1 MPATSG
7 LSFYLSDFLTTTTA
21 QSITYGIE
29 ALSND
34 DITVV
39 FINGSDVRV
48 VLTKDVDYTVDA
60 LTKTVTCTAA
70 TWISLASVSSVV
82 DSSSK
87 LRIYRTTSVLPL
99 IDFTSGAV
107 LSESDLDNSYKQ
119 GLFAAQEMT
128 EDAADTN
135 AGVQTVTTGAIEAGA
150 VTGDK
155 IAAGAVDTLQLAN
168 ASVDNTKLQPGAVN
182 QLNLQASSINTA
194 SLALGAV
201 THDRL
206 AAIAVETDNI
216 KDANVT
222 QAKVAK
228 ASKANMEGQSA
239 TDGVVTPDVLKYSP
253 FAPRCYGSVA
263 YVSGSA
269 TVSPGSY
276 NVNSSTASQ
285 PTASGSR
292 KIVFATNMANTNYVV
307 VGSVGD
313 TGGGAGDNGAISVK
327 EKNVGYFIVETGE
340 PHDAD
345 RFIDFV
351 VFGSTLLA

>member
-7 LSFYLSDFLTTTTA
+7 LSFYLSDFLTPSTA

-99 IDFTSGAV
+99 VDFKSGAV
-107 LSESDLDNSYKQ
+107 LSESDLDNAYKQ

-150 VTGDK
+150 VTGSK

-206 AAIAVETDNI
+206 AADAVETDNI

-222 QAKVAK
+222 QAKVVK

-239 TDGVVTPDVLKYSP
+239 TDGVVTPDVLKHSP
-253 FAPRCYGSVA
+253 LVPRCYGSV
-263 YVSGSA
+263 SLA
-269 TVSPGSY
+269 TTSDTSFSNSY
-276 NVNSSTASQ
+276 NVASVSANGVERTITFSEDLSSPAD
-285 PTASGSR
+285 
-292 KIVFATNMANTNYVV
+292 YVV
-307 VGSVGD
+307 LATV
-313 TGGGAGDNGAISVK
+313 TGAGAGFDAPSIVSKSTTGFTVDFNNGANS
-327 EKNVGYFIVETGE
+327 GRG
-340 PHDAD
+340 
-345 RFIDFV
+345 IDFV
-351 VFGSTLLA
+351 VFGSTFA

>member
-1 MPATSG
+1 
-7 LSFYLSDFLTTTTA
+7 
-21 QSITYGIE
+21 
-29 ALSND
+29 
-34 DITVV
+34 
-39 FINGSDVRV
+39 V

-70 TWISLASVSSVV
+70 TWISLASVSAVV

-87 LRIYRTTSVLPL
+87 LRIYRTTSVLPV
-99 IDFTSGAV
+99 IDFKSGAV
-107 LSESDLDNSYKQ
+107 LSESDLDNAYKQ

-201 THDRL
+201 THDKL
-206 AAIAVETDNI
+206 AADAVETDNI

-228 ASKANMEGQSA
+228 ASKANMETQSSTA
-239 TDGVVTPDVLKYSP
+239 GVVTPDVLKHSP
-253 FAPRCYGSVA
+253 FSPRCYGTVA
-263 YVSGSA
+263 YSSGSA
-269 TVSPGSY
+269 TLATGSY
-276 NVNSSTASQ
+276 NVASTSE
-285 PTASGSR
+285 SGDQR
-292 KIVFATNMANTNYVV
+292 TITFTDAMDDNNYVV
-307 VGSVGD
+307 FANMETS
-313 TGGGAGDNGAISVK
+313 GAMGDNHSVTVMAK
-327 EKNVGYFIVETGE
+327 TTAGFTIESQANVASTTSINFI
-340 PHDAD
+340 
-345 RFIDFV
+345 
-351 VFGSTLLA
+351 VFGSTFA

>member
-7 LSFYLSDFLTTTTA
+7 LSFYLSDFLTPSTA

-70 TWISLASVSSVV
+70 TWISLASVSAVV

-87 LRIYRTTSVLPL
+87 LRIYRTTSVLPV
-99 IDFTSGAV
+99 IDFKSGAV

-206 AAIAVETDNI
+206 AADAVETDNI

-222 QAKVAK
+222 QAKVDK
-228 ASKANMEGQSA
+228 ASVADMEGQSS
-239 TDGVVTPDVLKYSP
+239 TDGVVTPDVLKHSP
-253 FAPRCYGSVA
+253 FSPTCYGSVA
-263 YVSGSA
+263 YESGSA
-269 TVSPGSY
+269 VRSPGFY
-276 NVNSSTASQ
+276 NVNSSTETQ
-285 PTASGSR
+285 TTANYSR
-292 KIVFATNMANTNYVV
+292 KIIFANNMDNTNYVV
-307 VGSVGD
+307 VGSVGG
-313 TGGGAGDNGAISVK
+313 TGTGLSNDGAVAIQ
-327 EKNVGYFIVETGE
+327 EKNVGYFVLQTAE
-340 PHDAD
+340 PEASG
-345 RFIDFV
+345 RYLDFV
-351 VFGSTLLA
+351 VFGSTLLS

>member
-1 MPATSG
+1 MPTTSG

-99 IDFTSGAV
+99 VDFKSGAV

-206 AAIAVETDNI
+206 AAVAVETDNI

-222 QAKVAK
+222 QAKVDK
-228 ASKANMEGQSA
+228 ASKTEMEGQSA
-239 TDGVVTPDVLKYSP
+239 TNGVVTPDVLKHSP
-253 FAPRCYGSVA
+253 FSPRCYGSV
-263 YVSGSA
+263 SLS
-269 TVSPGSY
+269 TTTDTTFSNSY
-276 NVNSSTASQ
+276 NVASVSANNVERTITFSDNLSSPAD
-285 PTASGSR
+285 
-292 KIVFATNMANTNYVV
+292 YVV
-307 VGSVGD
+307 LATV
-313 TGGGAGDNGAISVK
+313 TGAGADFDAPSIVSKSTTGFTVDFNNGANS
-327 EKNVGYFIVETGE
+327 GRG
-340 PHDAD
+340 
-345 RFIDFV
+345 IDFV
-351 VFGSTLLA
+351 VFGSTFA

>member
-99 IDFTSGAV
+99 VDFKSGAV

-206 AAIAVETDNI
+206 AAVAVETDNI

-222 QAKVAK
+222 QAKVDK
-228 ASKANMEGQSA
+228 ASVADMEGQSS
-239 TDGVVTPDVLKYSP
+239 TDGVVTPDVLKHSP
-253 FAPRCYGSVA
+253 FSPTCYGSVA
-263 YVSGSA
+263 YESGSA
-269 TVSPGSY
+269 VRSPGFY
-276 NVNSSTASQ
+276 NVNSSTEAQ
-285 PTASGSR
+285 TTANYSR
-292 KIVFATNMANTNYVV
+292 KIIFSNNMDNTNYVV
-307 VGSVGD
+307 VGSVGG
-313 TGGGAGDNGAISVK
+313 TGAGLSNDGAVAIQ
-327 EKNVGYFIVETGE
+327 EKNVGYFVLQTAE
-340 PHDAD
+340 PEASG
-345 RFIDFV
+345 RYLDFV
-351 VFGSTLLA
+351 VFGSTLLS

>member
-7 LSFYLSDFLTTTTA
+7 LSFYLSDFLTTNTA

-60 LTKTVTCTAA
+60 LTKTVTCTAS

-99 IDFTSGAV
+99 VDFKSGAV

-155 IAAGAVDTLQLAN
+155 IAAGAVDTLQLAS

-206 AAIAVETDNI
+206 AAVAVETDNI

-222 QAKVAK
+222 QAKVDK
-228 ASKANMEGQSA
+228 ASVADMEGQSA
-239 TDGVVTPDVLKYSP
+239 TDGVVTPDVLKHSP
-253 FAPRCYGSVA
+253 FSPKCYGTVA
-263 YVSGSA
+263 YSSGSA
-269 TVSPGSY
+269 ALAAGSY
-276 NVNSSTASQ
+276 NVASAS
-285 PTASGSR
+285 ASGDQR
-292 KIVFATNMANTNYVV
+292 TITFTDGMDDNNYVV
-307 VGSVGD
+307 FANMETSGSM
-313 TGGGAGDNGAISVK
+313 GDNHSVTVMAK
-327 EKNVGYFIVETGE
+327 TTAGFTIESQANVAATTSINFI
-340 PHDAD
+340 
-345 RFIDFV
+345 
-351 VFGSTLLA
+351 VFGSTFA

>member
-7 LSFYLSDFLTTTTA
+7 LSFYLSDFLTTNTA

-60 LTKTVTCTAA
+60 LTKTVTCTAS

-99 IDFTSGAV
+99 VDFKSGAV

-155 IAAGAVDTLQLAN
+155 IAAGAVDTLQLAS

-206 AAIAVETDNI
+206 AAVAVETDNI

-222 QAKVAK
+222 QAKVDK
-228 ASKANMEGQSA
+228 ASVADMEGQSA
-239 TDGVVTPDVLKYSP
+239 TDGVVTPDVLKHSP
-253 FAPRCYGSVA
+253 FSPKCYGTVA
-263 YVSGSA
+263 YSSGSA
-269 TVSPGSY
+269 ALAAGSY
-276 NVNSSTASQ
+276 NVASAS
-285 PTASGSR
+285 ASGDQR
-292 KIVFATNMANTNYVV
+292 TITFTDGMDDNNYVV
-307 VGSVGD
+307 FANMETSGSM
-313 TGGGAGDNGAISVK
+313 GDNHSVTVMSK
-327 EKNVGYFIVETGE
+327 TTAGFTIESQANVASTTSINFI
-340 PHDAD
+340 
-345 RFIDFV
+345 
-351 VFGSTLLA
+351 VFGSTFA